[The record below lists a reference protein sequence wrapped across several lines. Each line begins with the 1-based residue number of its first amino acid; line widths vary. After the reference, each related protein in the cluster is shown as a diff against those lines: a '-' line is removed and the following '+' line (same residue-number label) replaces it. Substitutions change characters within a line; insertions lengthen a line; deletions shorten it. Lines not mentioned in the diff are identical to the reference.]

1 MAAKRDQLVRGKRR
15 HAPITI
21 TEHAVD
27 RFHARHCPEE
37 SRAKA
42 RALLKAAAA
51 SAVHL
56 REKTGAGQERW
67 QTEDGI
73 ILVVKRDPALRSAVV
88 VTALPRGD
96 HWDEDPL
103 DGEGDADPEISTYG
117 EPCPPGTG
125 KPLRVTA
132 RLAEGIV
139 LRAPLMLDGLLAWAV
154 SAEHRLLPPVSGQR
168 GPTIEIPIERE
179 PGGRFHLCS
188 QGLHEV
194 EASELRHK
202 NRRAPVME
210 MARLGSSKISRVQIS
225 VGANKSYR
233 VPYALEHLRDNEITW
248 YCIGDPE
255 RIMSLL
261 RHVHYLGRHRG
272 AGKGRLD
279 LHGEPWRVEEC
290 EPWGDGFPV
299 VDVEGQPMRRLP
311 PEHPGLAP
319 GCRLTFGTLTYP
331 YYDYTRQEMVACP
344 SGLSTTQGAG
354 YAANS

>member
-1 MAAKRDQLVRGKRR
+1 MAAERDQLV
-15 HAPITI
+15 
-21 TEHAVD
+21 
-27 RFHARHCPEE
+27 
-37 SRAKA
+37 
-42 RALLKAAAA
+42 
-51 SAVHL
+51 
-56 REKTGAGQERW
+56 
-67 QTEDGI
+67 
-73 ILVVKRDPALRSAVV
+73 
-88 VTALPRGD
+88 
-96 HWDEDPL
+96 
-103 DGEGDADPEISTYG
+103 TYG
-117 EPCPPGTG
+117 EPCPRGAG

-139 LRAPLMLDGLLAWAV
+139 LRAPIMLDGLLAWAV

-248 YCIGDPE
+248 YCIGDPD
-255 RIMSLL
+255 RVMSLL

-299 VDVEGQPMRRLP
+299 VDVEGQPMRPLP
-311 PEHPGLAP
+311 VDYPGLGAVSTAL
-319 GCRLTFGTLTYP
+319 RTLTYP
-331 YYDYTRQEMVACP
+331 YYDMTRHEFCAVP
-344 SGLSTTQGAG
+344 R
-354 YAANS
+354 

>member
-1 MAAKRDQLVRGKRR
+1 MVAKRDQLVRGKRR
-15 HAPITI
+15 YAPITI

-42 RALLKAAAA
+42 RELLTAAAA
-51 SAVHL
+51 SAVRL

-67 QTEDGI
+67 QTEGGV
-73 ILVVKRDPALRSAVV
+73 ILIVKRDPVLRSAVV

-103 DGEGDADPEISTYG
+103 DGEGDAAPAPEVSTYG

-139 LRAPLMLDGLLAWAV
+139 LRSPLMLDALLAWSV
-154 SAEHRLLPPVSGQR
+154 SAEHRLLPPVAGQS

-179 PGGRFHLCS
+179 LGGRFHLCS

-210 MARLGSSKISRVQIS
+210 MARLGSSKISRVQIN

-233 VPYALEHLRDNEITW
+233 VPYSLEILRDDEIAW
-248 YCIGDPE
+248 FCIGDPE
-255 RIMSLL
+255 RILALL
-261 RHVHYLGRHRG
+261 RNVHYLGRHRG

-279 LHGEPWRVEEC
+279 LYGEPWRVEEC

-299 VDVEGQPMRRLP
+299 LDAEGRPLRQLPVDY
-311 PEHPGLAP
+311 PGLATP
-319 GCRLTFGTLTYP
+319 VKTSFRVLSYP
-331 YYDYTRQEMVACP
+331 YYDQTRAEFLAVP
-344 SGLSTTQGAG
+344 
-354 YAANS
+354 